1 MTGEHVK
8 RAAQRL
14 QIPWRKVVAKARK
27 TAVGFGAVGLGI
39 AIAVW
44 LIPPLSPWCV
54 YPLMVYGG
62 YCIAGDLVRGF
73 GEWLPAVLRE
83 IAGGLRAIRDAIKGS
98 GK

>member
-1 MTGEHVK
+1 MTGEYLK
-8 RAAQRL
+8 RVAQRK
-14 QIPWRKVVAKARK
+14 QIPWRKVVVKARK
-27 TAVGFGAVGLGI
+27 TAVGLGAVGLGI

-54 YPLMVYGG
+54 YPLLVYGG

-73 GEWLPAVLRE
+73 GEWLPAALRDLAE
-83 IAGGLRAIRDAIKGS
+83 GLRAIRDAIKGS